1 MSKSKLR
8 KAYEAR
14 LGDADGEL
22 RLYDAKGNE
31 IYTETSDS
39 YWVKREYDAKGNEIY
54 WETSDG
60 YWCKQEYDAKGNQIY
75 FETSMDGVALDKL
88 ACSDKVFIDEQTGK
102 KFKMVEVSGD

>member
-8 KAYEAR
+8 KEYEAR

-22 RLYDAKGNE
+22 RLYDAKGNK
-31 IYTETSDS
+31 IYTETSAS
-39 YWVKREYDAKGNEIY
+39 YWVKR
-54 WETSDG
+54 
-60 YWCKQEYDAKGNQIY
+60 EYDAKGNQIY
-75 FETSMDGVALDKL
+75 FETSMDGVALDKR